1 MKMILKDNPLD
12 SFDHKESLM
21 IKESTNPQATSKYA
35 HYDERLYVNERGF
48 YLDISDKYGNEEN
61 IPLTFEKAKECYQDP
76 AKVNTILPM
85 KRVHL
90 RK

>member
-48 YLDISDKYGNEEN
+48 YLDISDKYGNDEN
-61 IPLTFEKAKECYQDP
+61 IPLTVEKAQDCYPDP
-76 AKVNTILPM
+76 AQ
-85 KRVHL
+85 VHTM
-90 RK
+90 

>member
-1 MKMILKDNPLD
+1 MNED
-12 SFDHKESLM
+12 S
-21 IKESTNPQATSKYA
+21 TC
-35 HYDERLYVNERGF
+35 
-48 YLDISDKYGNEEN
+48 ISDKYGNEEN